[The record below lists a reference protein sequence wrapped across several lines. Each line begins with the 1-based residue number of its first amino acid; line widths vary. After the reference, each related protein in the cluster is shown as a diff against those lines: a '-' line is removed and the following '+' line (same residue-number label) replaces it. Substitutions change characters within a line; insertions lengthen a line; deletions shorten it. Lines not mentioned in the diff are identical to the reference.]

1 MKKAITILLLLS
13 LFGLVSCSASESSS
27 SGNALEE
34 LREKG
39 VVRVGFANEK
49 PYAYEENGELKGE
62 AVSIAKAIFKEL
74 GIEKVEGKLAQFN
87 ELIPG
92 LNAGKF
98 DVITAGMAILPN
110 RCEKVDFAE
119 PEYQVGEALVVQ
131 KGNPKKLHSYN
142 DIAEQSDV
150 KVAVMSASM
159 EVDYLKQVGVKED
172 QLVYVPDIP
181 AAIDAIKT
189 GRADAATGT
198 QLTMK
203 NALASAGTEQLVL
216 VEDFQQPDV
225 EGIPSYGAAVF
236 RKGDDELREAYNKE
250 LKKLKD
256 SGKLL
261 ELLEENGFGEEN
273 LPGDVTTDQLCG
285 RTNKK

>member
-1 MKKAITILLLLS
+1 MKKVILYLGLFALLI
-13 LFGLVSCSASESSS
+13 GMVGCSSS
-27 SGNALEE
+27 QTSSFDDTLEALKK
-34 LREKG
+34 KG
-39 VVRVGFANEK
+39 VVYVGFANEK

-62 AVSIAKAIFKEL
+62 AVDIAKEIFKQL
-74 GIEKVEGKLAQFN
+74 GIEKVEGRLAEFN

-119 PEYQVGEALVVQ
+119 PEYQVGDALVVK
-131 KGNPKKLHSYN
+131 KGNPKNLHSYE
-142 DIAEQSDV
+142 DIAKLPDV
-150 KVAVMSASM
+150 KIAVMSSAM
-159 EVDYLKQVGVKED
+159 EVDYLKQSGVREE
-172 QLVYVPDIP
+172 QIVLVPDIP
-181 AAIDAIKT
+181 AVIDAVKT

-203 NALASAGTEQLVL
+203 EALQSAGQKELELVS
-216 VEDFQQPDV
+216 DFKQPDV

-236 RKGDDELREAYNKE
+236 RQDDDQLREAYNKE
-250 LKKLKD
+250 LQKLKD

-261 ELLEENGFGEEN
+261 EILQKNGFGEEN
-273 LPGDVTTDQLCG
+273 LPGDMTTAQLCG
-285 RTNKK
+285 NSQ

>member
-1 MKKAITILLLLS
+1 MKKVILYLGLFALLI
-13 LFGLVSCSASESSS
+13 GMVGCSSS
-27 SGNALEE
+27 QTSSSDDTLEALKK
-34 LREKG
+34 KG
-39 VVRVGFANEK
+39 VVYVGFANEK

-62 AVSIAKAIFKEL
+62 AVDIAKEIFKQL
-74 GIEKVEGKLAQFN
+74 SIEKVEGRLAEFN

-119 PEYQVGEALVVQ
+119 PEYQVGDALVVK
-131 KGNPKKLHSYN
+131 KGNPKNLHSYE
-142 DIAEQSDV
+142 DIAKLPDV
-150 KVAVMSASM
+150 KIAVMSSAM
-159 EVDYLKQVGVKED
+159 EVDYLKQSGVREE
-172 QLVYVPDIP
+172 QIVLVPDIP
-181 AAIDAIKT
+181 AVIDAVKT

-203 NALASAGTEQLVL
+203 EALQSAGQKELELVS
-216 VEDFQQPDV
+216 DFKQPDV

-236 RKGDDELREAYNKE
+236 RQDDDQLREAYNKE
-250 LKKLKD
+250 LQKLKD

-261 ELLEENGFGEEN
+261 EILQKNGFGEEN
-273 LPGDVTTDQLCG
+273 LPGDMTTAQLCG
-285 RTNKK
+285 NSQ

>member
-1 MKKAITILLLLS
+1 MKKIILYLGLLALLIGMVGCS
-13 LFGLVSCSASESSS
+13 SDQSASSEDT
-27 SGNALEE
+27 LET
-34 LREKG
+34 LKKKG
-39 VVRVGFANEK
+39 VVYVGFANEK

-62 AVSIAKAIFKEL
+62 AVDIAKEIFKQL
-74 GIEKVEGKLAQFN
+74 GIEKVEGRLAEFN

-119 PEYQVGEALVVQ
+119 PEYQVGDALVVK
-131 KGNPKKLHSYN
+131 KGNPKNLHSYE
-142 DIAEQSDV
+142 DIAKQPDI
-150 KVAVMSASM
+150 KIAVMSASM
-159 EVDYLKQVGVKED
+159 EVDYLKQSGVKEE
-172 QLVYVPDIP
+172 QIVLVPDIP
-181 AAIDAIKT
+181 AVIDAVKT

-203 NALASAGTEQLVL
+203 SALQSAGQDELELVS
-216 VEDFQQPDV
+216 DFQQPDV

-236 RKGDDELREAYNKE
+236 RQDDDQLREAYNKE
-250 LKKLKD
+250 LQKLKD

-261 ELLEENGFGEEN
+261 EILQKNGFGEEN
-273 LPGDVTTDQLCG
+273 LPGDMTTAQLCG
-285 RTNKK
+285 NSQ

>member
-1 MKKAITILLLLS
+1 MKKVILYLGLFALLI
-13 LFGLVSCSASESSS
+13 GMVGCSSS
-27 SGNALEE
+27 QTSSSDDTLEALKK
-34 LREKG
+34 KG
-39 VVRVGFANEK
+39 VVYVGFANEK

-62 AVSIAKAIFKEL
+62 AVDIAKEIFKQL
-74 GIEKVEGKLAQFN
+74 GIEKVEGRLAEFN

-119 PEYQVGEALVVQ
+119 PEYQVGDALVVK
-131 KGNPKKLHSYN
+131 KGNPKNLHSYE
-142 DIAEQSDV
+142 DIAKLPDV
-150 KVAVMSASM
+150 KIAVMSSAM
-159 EVDYLKQVGVKED
+159 EVDYLKQSGVREE
-172 QLVYVPDIP
+172 QIVLVPDIP
-181 AAIDAIKT
+181 AVIDAVKT

-203 NALASAGTEQLVL
+203 EALQSAGQKELELVS
-216 VEDFQQPDV
+216 DFKQPDV

-236 RKGDDELREAYNKE
+236 RQDDDQLREAYNKE
-250 LKKLKD
+250 LQKLKD

-261 ELLEENGFGEEN
+261 EILQKNGFGEEN
-273 LPGDVTTDQLCG
+273 LPGDMTTAQLCG
-285 RTNKK
+285 NSQ